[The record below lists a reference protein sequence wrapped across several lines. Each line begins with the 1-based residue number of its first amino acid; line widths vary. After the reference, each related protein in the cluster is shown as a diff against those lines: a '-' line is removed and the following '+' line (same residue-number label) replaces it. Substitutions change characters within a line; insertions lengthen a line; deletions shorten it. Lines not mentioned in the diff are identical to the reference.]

1 MAVVMHSDGGVPS
14 VAGRRAGTVAGTV
27 CVLIVA
33 VFYLLT
39 IREGHDWGD
48 DFSQYIQHAVNL
60 AHGASYT
67 ESRYL
72 YNPDNPSIGPRQYP
86 PGFPLALA
94 PVVRAFGLDLQPMKA
109 EEVLFFAAALL
120 LIHRL
125 IQPLMP
131 PAASAAVVLAVG
143 LNPYFWDFKDQIL
156 SDLPFLFFF
165 FATLLCWTRA
175 HGIEGSTR
183 RRHVLSILC
192 GVAMYASYA
201 TRVIGIVLVPSLVIS
216 DFIKHRWLT
225 KDTLLAIGTFTILAA
240 LQYFL
245 LTRDTSYMDLLT
257 ISSSVI
263 VVNARSYA
271 GWLAEIWANGYAQLP
286 QKLLF
291 LATVALALIGY
302 VSLWRQSRMTL
313 FVVAPLLYLMVIVV
327 WPLAQDTRFL
337 IPVIPIFIACTV
349 LGALSIDSAIARH
362 WRASHL
368 VVSVLFVLVGVTYVA
383 RYSTLPFG
391 RVQGGIGKPESVQL
405 FDFVRTSTR
414 RDDVIVFSRPRAL
427 SLFGERTVTP
437 PSPSADP
444 CALWRY
450 IRHVRAGYLVTGPGA
465 ANEEA
470 KYLATFVRDFAP
482 NLREVMR
489 NADVAVYR
497 VESAPATCVELQRV
511 NR

>member
-1 MAVVMHSDGGVPS
+1 MALVMHCDGHVPS
-14 VAGRRAGTVAGTV
+14 LAGRRAGTLAGTL

-39 IREGHDWGD
+39 IRQGHDWGD
-48 DFSQYIQHAVNL
+48 DFSQYIQHAVNV
-60 AHGASYT
+60 AHGTSYT
-67 ESRYL
+67 ETRYL

-86 PGFPLALA
+86 PGFPVALA

-109 EEVLFFAAALL
+109 EEVLFFVAALL

-165 FATLLCWTRA
+165 FATLLCVTRA
-175 HGIEGSTR
+175 HEMERSAR
-183 RRHVLSILC
+183 LRHVLSALG

-201 TRVIGIVLVPSLVIS
+201 TRVIGIVLLPTLVIS
-216 DFIKHRWLT
+216 DFIQHRWLT
-225 KDTLLAIGTFTILAA
+225 KETRLAIGTFTVLAA
-240 LQYFL
+240 LQYVL
-245 LTRDTSYMDLLT
+245 LTRDTSYTDLLA
-257 ISSSVI
+257 ISSSLILANVM
-263 VVNARSYA
+263 SYA
-271 GWLAEIWANGYAQLP
+271 GWLADIWANGYASLP

-302 VSLWRQSRMTL
+302 VSLWRQPRATL
-313 FVVAPLLYLMVIVV
+313 FAVAPLFYLMVIAV
-327 WPLAQDTRFL
+327 WPLVQGTRFL

-349 LGALSIDSAIARH
+349 LGALSIDRAIARH
-362 WRASHL
+362 WRKSNL
-368 VVSVLFVLVGVTYVA
+368 VLSVLFALVSVTYIA

-391 RVQGGIGKPESVQL
+391 RLQEGIGKPESVQL

-437 PSPSADP
+437 PSRSADP
-444 CALWRY
+444 CELWRY
-450 IRHVRAGYLVTGPGA
+450 IRQVRAGYLVTGPGA
-465 ANEEA
+465 ANDEA
-470 KYLATFVRDFAP
+470 KFLATFVRDFAP

-497 VESAPATCVELQRV
+497 VDSAPATCVELQRV